1 MKSALRERLA
11 PELLHHLW
19 GHDPSKNRDASGFQM
34 LDKANPGLVTS
45 PRSEALPHDRKA
57 VVVAGR
63 FRH

>member
-1 MKSALRERLA
+1 MPSSANQKSGLQ
-11 PELLHHLW
+11 
-19 GHDPSKNRDASGFQM
+19 NRNASGFQM